1 MIEQERVTA
10 LNGRDIRNGAA
21 YVLYWMQAAQRAS
34 CNHAL
39 WYASAEADRLRLP
52 LVVLFVLSEYP
63 SATAPQY
70 RWMLAGLRETAATLR
85 DAGIGFR
92 LRRGAPLAT
101 VAEAAEGAAL
111 VVVDRSPA
119 RWSVSAKAALAAQTG
134 AAVIEVDGESVIPEA
149 AASPRQ
155 EWSARTLRLKIKG
168 AADSYAS
175 RPLLPVP
182 SPRRSAARIQ
192 VRGDG
197 ATGRNKTDESSL
209 FSTYDAT
216 PEPAYPGD
224 RSPEQVFQS
233 ASGEASGLARLE
245 SFVQDRLDRYDG
257 DRNDPMKDGGSGL
270 SPYLHFGQVS
280 PLAVI
285 AAARAR
291 GGPGYPAFAEQ
302 LVVRRELCRN
312 YVRYRPLDYDAWEG
326 LPAWSRAA
334 LDSAAAD
341 RREYLYTGRQF
352 ESSATHDPYWNA
364 AQEQLVRSGA
374 IHNYM
379 RMYWGKMILAWS
391 ATPRE
396 AFAAA
401 LYLNDRYALDGRD
414 PDGWAGV
421 AWCFGLHDRP
431 WPARPVYSTVRSM
444 TAAGLRRKF
453 DADAYARAWAPLDSA
468 P

>member
-1 MIEQERVTA
+1 MIDKERITA
-10 LNGRDIRNGAA
+10 LNGRGIRNGAA

-39 WYASAEADRLRLP
+39 WYASAEADRLGLP
-52 LVVLFVLSEYP
+52 LVVLVVLADYP

-70 RWMLAGLRETAATLR
+70 RWMLAGLRETAAALR

-92 LRRGAPLAT
+92 LRRGAPLAA

-119 RWSVSAKAALAAQTG
+119 RWSVTAKAALAAQSG
-134 AAVIEVDGESVIPEA
+134 VAVIEIDGESVIPEVV
-149 AASPRQ
+149 ASPKQ
-155 EWSARTLRLKIKG
+155 EWSARTLRLKIEG
-168 AADSYAS
+168 AVASYAS

-182 SPRRSAARIQ
+182 SPRHSAARIK
-192 VRGDG
+192 VAGDG
-197 ATGRNKTDESSL
+197 TPGREKSEESIL
-209 FSTYDAT
+209 FSAYDAT
-216 PEPAYPGD
+216 PKPAYPGD
-224 RSPEQVFQS
+224 RSPEQVFLC
-233 ASGEASGLARLE
+233 APGEAAGQARLE

-257 DRNDPMKDGGSGL
+257 DRNDPLKDGSSGL

-280 PLAVI
+280 PLAI
-285 AAARAR
+285 ISAAYAH

-334 LDSAAAD
+334 LESAAAD
-341 RREYLYTGRQF
+341 KRAYLYTRQQF
-352 ESSATHDPYWNA
+352 EAAATHDPYWNA
-364 AQEQLVRSGA
+364 AQEQLVRSGT

-391 ATPRE
+391 AAPRE
-396 AFAAA
+396 AFSTA

-444 TAAGLRRKF
+444 VAAGLKRKF
-453 DADAYARAWAPLDSA
+453 DADAYARTWAPVKSA